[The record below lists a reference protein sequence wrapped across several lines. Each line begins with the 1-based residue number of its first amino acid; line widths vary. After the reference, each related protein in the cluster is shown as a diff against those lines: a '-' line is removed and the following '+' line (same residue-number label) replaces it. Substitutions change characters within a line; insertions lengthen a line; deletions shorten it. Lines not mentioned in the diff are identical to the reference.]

1 MSASILEM
9 IGVLVASAGTGASLV
24 LTRPA
29 HRYLAMGL
37 GLAAAVGLL
46 AGEVWG
52 EERFDDITS
61 TPGALGL
68 GLILGG
74 TALGAT
80 AATFQRVPAAF
91 AIAVFAVLPLRLPI
105 QIGGETNFL
114 LIPLYGVIAGGFLRG
129 AWLCLARREGEL
141 RTSSAPH
148 EGESPAV
155 RYLSIALAVS
165 LVVYALGIAWSDNPG
180 NAVRTVAFFLAP
192 FAAML
197 ALLRDVRWHRKLVG
211 QVLLASAIV
220 AAGFALLGLW
230 QYATRDLLLNK
241 DLKDANELHLYF
253 RVNSLFRDPNV
264 LGRYLALATIG
275 IGAWI
280 AWQRPRR
287 EAAIGL
293 GAAAVMLAGLTLT
306 YSQTSFAALAVG
318 LGLLVW
324 FRFGARGFAIMA
336 SLAAVAACAVLILG
350 GPPAD
355 ESVDKDRTD
364 LAEASSGRTNLISG
378 GIDLFQDAP
387 LAGQGSGSFATS
399 YRREVEKVRRPVS
412 HTEPIT
418 VAAEQGLIG
427 LLPYLAVI
435 ALAAVVL
442 FRPWPSRNN
451 VRAGVAAAFAALF
464 VHSLGYAGFAI
475 DPAMWA
481 LLALGLAQRE

>member
-1 MSASILEM
+1 MNATALEL
-9 IGVLVASAGTGASLV
+9 IGVIVACGGTGAALV
-24 LTRPA
+24 LARPA
-29 HRYLAMGL
+29 HRYAAMGV
-37 GLAAAVGLL
+37 GLAAAAALL
-46 AGEVWG
+46 LGEVWG
-52 EERFDDITS
+52 EERFDQLTS
-61 TPGALGL
+61 SPGALAL

-91 AIAVFAVLPLRLPI
+91 AIATFAVLPLRLPI

-129 AWLCLARREGEL
+129 AWLCVARREDEL
-141 RTSSAPH
+141 RTASAPQA
-148 EGESPAV
+148 GEPPAV
-155 RYLSIALAVS
+155 RWLSIALAAS
-165 LVVYALGIAWSDNPG
+165 LVVYAIGVAWSDNPD

-192 FAAML
+192 FASML

-211 QVLLASAIV
+211 QVLLASVVV
-220 AAGFALLGLW
+220 AVGFALLALW
-230 QYATRDLLLNK
+230 QYVTRDLLLNK

-275 IGAWI
+275 VAAWI

-287 EAAIGL
+287 EAAVGVV
-293 GAAAVMLAGLTLT
+293 AAAIMLAALALT
-306 YSQTSFAALAVG
+306 YSQTSFAALAIG

-324 FRFGARGFAIMA
+324 FRFGLRGLT
-336 SLAAVAACAVLILG
+336 LAAGLGAAAACFVLVVG

-387 LAGQGSGSFATS
+387 IAGQGSGSFATS
-399 YRREVEKVRRPVS
+399 YRREIDKVRRPVS

-418 VAAEQGLIG
+418 VAAEQGIIG
-427 LLPYLAVI
+427 LIPYV
-435 ALAAVVL
+435 AVVVL
-442 FRPWPSRNN
+442 AGLIFFRPWPSRNN
-451 VRAGVAAAFAALF
+451 ARAGVAAAFVALL

-475 DPAMWA
+475 DPAVWA
-481 LLALGLAQRE
+481 LLALGLALRE

>member
-1 MSASILEM
+1 ML
-9 IGVLVASAGTGASLV
+9 GVLVACAGTGASLV
-24 LTRPA
+24 LARPA

-37 GLAAAVGLL
+37 GLAAAVALI

-61 TPGALGL
+61 TPGALVL

-80 AATFQRVPAAF
+80 AATFRRVPAAF

-129 AWLCLARREGEL
+129 AWLCLARREDEL

-148 EGESPAV
+148 AGESPAV

-165 LVVYALGIAWSDNPG
+165 LVVYALGTAWSDNPG
-180 NAVRTVAFFLAP
+180 NAIRTVAFFLAP
-192 FAAML
+192 FASML
-197 ALLRDVRWHRKLVG
+197 ALLRDVRWHRNLVG
-211 QVLLASAIV
+211 QVLLASVVV

-287 EAAIGL
+287 EAAMGL
-293 GAAAVMLAGLTLT
+293 AAAAVMLAGLTLT

-318 LGLLVW
+318 LCLLVW
-324 FRFGARGFAIMA
+324 FRFGARGFA
-336 SLAAVAACAVLILG
+336 LAAGLAGLAACTALILG

-387 LAGQGSGSFATS
+387 LAGQGSGSFATA
-399 YRREVEKVRRPVS
+399 YRSDVEKVRRPVS

-427 LLPYLAVI
+427 LLPYLAVV

-442 FRPWPSRNN
+442 FRPWPARNN

-481 LLALGLAQRE
+481 LLALGLALRE

>member
-1 MSASILEM
+1 MNATVLEM
-9 IGVLVASAGTGASLV
+9 IGVLVATGGTGAALV
-24 LTRPA
+24 LSRPA
-29 HRYLAMGL
+29 HRYAAMGL
-37 GLAAAVGLL
+37 GLAAAVALL

-52 EERFDDITS
+52 EERFEQLTS
-61 TPGALGL
+61 TPGALIL

-91 AIAVFAVLPLRLPI
+91 AIAAFAVLPLRLPI

-129 AWLCLARREGEL
+129 LWLCAVRREEEL
-141 RTSSAPH
+141 RTTSAPSAD
-148 EGESPAV
+148 EPRVV
-155 RYLSIALAVS
+155 RYLSIALASS
-165 LVVYALGIAWSDNPG
+165 LVAYAIGIGWSDNPG
-180 NAVRTVAFFLAP
+180 NAIRTVAFFLAP
-192 FAAML
+192 FASML
-197 ALLRDVRWHRKLVG
+197 VLLRDVRWHRMLVG
-211 QVLLASAIV
+211 QVLLASVLV
-220 AAGFALLGLW
+220 ALGFALLGLW
-230 QYATRDLLLNK
+230 QHLTRDLLLNK

-264 LGRYLALATIG
+264 LGRYLAMATIG
-275 IGAWI
+275 IAAWI

-293 GAAAVMLAGLTLT
+293 AAAAVLLAALTLT

-318 LGLLVW
+318 LGLLAW
-324 FRFGARGFAIMA
+324 FRFGVRGFALGA
-336 SLAAVAACAVLILG
+336 VLAVAAACFVLVLG

-364 LAEASSGRTNLISG
+364 LAEASSGRTNLVSG
-378 GIDLFQDAP
+378 GLELFGDAP
-387 LAGQGSGSFATS
+387 VFGQGSGSFATS
-399 YRREVEKVRRPVS
+399 YRREVDKVRRPVS

-427 LLPYLAVI
+427 LLPYLAV
-435 ALAAVVL
+435 LGLTAVLL
-442 FRPWPSRNN
+442 FRPWPTRNN

-464 VHSLGYAGFAI
+464 VHSMGYAGFAI
-475 DPAMWA
+475 DPALWA
-481 LLALGLAQRE
+481 LLALAFAFRE

>member
-1 MSASILEM
+1 MSASVLEM
-9 IGVLVASAGTGASLV
+9 VGVLAACGGTGASLV

-29 HRYLAMGL
+29 HRYLAMGI
-37 GLAAAVGLL
+37 GLAAAVALL

-52 EERFDDITS
+52 EERFEQITS
-61 TPGALGL
+61 TPAALIL

-129 AWLCLARREGEL
+129 AWLCFAGREEEL

-148 EGESPAV
+148 AGESRAV
-155 RYLSIALAVS
+155 RYLSIALAAS
-165 LVVYALGIAWSDNPG
+165 LVVYALGTAWSDNPD

-192 FAAML
+192 FASML

-211 QVLLASAIV
+211 QVLLASVIV
-220 AAGFALLGLW
+220 AVGFALLALW
-230 QYATRDLLLNK
+230 QYVTRDLLLNK

-253 RVNSLFRDPNV
+253 RANSLFRDPNV
-264 LGRYLALATIG
+264 LGRYLALAVIG
-275 IGAWI
+275 VGAWI
-280 AWQRPRR
+280 AWQRPLR
-287 EAAIGL
+287 EAVIGL
-293 GAAAVMLAGLTLT
+293 VAAAVMLAALTIT

-324 FRFGARGFAIMA
+324 FRFGARGFA
-336 SLAAVAACAVLILG
+336 LAAALAVASACVVLVAG
-350 GPPAD
+350 GPSAD

-364 LAEASSGRTNLISG
+364 LAETSSGRTNLISG
-378 GIDLFQDAP
+378 GIDLFEDAP
-387 LAGQGSGSFATS
+387 LAGQGSGSFTTA
-399 YRREVEKVRRPVS
+399 YRREVEEVRKPVS

-427 LLPYLAVI
+427 LVPYFAVL
-435 ALAAVVL
+435 ALAGMVL
-442 FRPWPSRNN
+442 FRPWPSRHV

-481 LLALGLAQRE
+481 LLALGLALRE